1 MKTYISGTL
10 ILALLVLGSL
20 AAHAQDTKKDKDAEK
35 IAATKNLVDSQNYVF
50 IAQSA
55 SPMSG
60 RVRQLTPD
68 YDLKIT
74 KSSIVSYLPYFG
86 RAYTA
91 PLDPT
96 QGGIQF
102 TSKDF
107 EYTATPRDKGGWDVM
122 IKPKDYRDVQQM
134 SLSISSTGYATL
146 QVTSTSRQ
154 PISFNG
160 YIRATKKRR

>member
-60 RVRQLTPD
+60 RM
-68 YDLKIT
+68 
-74 KSSIVSYLPYFG
+74 
-86 RAYTA
+86 A
-91 PLDPT
+91 
-96 QGGIQF
+96 
-102 TSKDF
+102 
-107 EYTATPRDKGGWDVM
+107 
-122 IKPKDYRDVQQM
+122 
-134 SLSISSTGYATL
+134 LSRL
-146 QVTSTSRQ
+146 M
-154 PISFNG
+154 
-160 YIRATKKRR
+160 KR